1 LPLRSVL
8 AGLALAISGR
18 PLAAQGVHAVEVG
31 IGPLATWSHRTFYG
45 GGIELGSRPGGE
57 GRITVAAAGGSMEG
71 SPALRIE
78 ATAQFLVT
86 PSARTGLTPYGGVG
100 LGYVGARA
108 YRGMEVL
115 VLLIGVE
122 QAAGR
127 PSGWFGEVG
136 VGGGLRVR
144 VGFRWRRL
152 SPSWS

>member
-1 LPLRSVL
+1 MV
-8 AGLALAISGR
+8 GR
-18 PLAAQGVHAVEVG
+18 PLAAQGARAVELG
-31 IGPLATWSHRTFYG
+31 IGSIAAWSHRAFYG
-45 GGIELGSRPGGE
+45 GGVELGTRPGGE
-57 GRITVAAAGGSMEG
+57 GRIALSAAGGSMGG

-78 ATAQFLVT
+78 ATAQFLVN
-86 PSARTGLTPYGGVG
+86 PGARTGLTPYGGVG
-100 LGYVGARA
+100 LGFVGARD

-144 VGFRWRRL
+144 IGFRWRRL
-152 SPSWS
+152 SPTWS